1 MDNSE
6 MENADLSQPTEEEL
20 ETQDEDQLES
30 NIEEPVK
37 KKAFTKDGK
46 HVYGSRNPNS
56 VVEDRCKRL
65 YKRQL
70 EGLPTRHLVLEHVDR
85 ESIALSTGWKDW
97 AIVQK
102 WNTDDWSKERESMVS
117 RIQGVRMRI
126 VNQAIKKGQLM
137 TAVTA
142 LQHIG
147 AHLGEVDM
155 SHSIAL
161 TPVLNITVEE
171 SRPKNLSSGAEP
183 VNITPRIVEETEI
196 LSIEVDDI

>member
-1 MDNSE
+1 
-6 MENADLSQPTEEEL
+6 MENADLSQPTDQEL
-20 ETQDEDQLES
+20 ANGEDALES
-30 NIEEPVK
+30 NIEAPVK

-97 AIVQK
+97 AVVQK

-147 AHLGEVDM
+147 AHLGEVAPEQQAM
-155 SHSIAL
+155 L

-171 SRPKNLSSGAEP
+171 IRPKNLSSGAEP
-183 VNITPRIVEETEI
+183 VNITPGIVEETEI
-196 LSIEVDDI
+196 LSLEPGDI

>member
-1 MDNSE
+1 MENSE
-6 MENADLSQPTEEEL
+6 MESLDLSQPTEEEL
-20 ETQDEDQLES
+20 ETQDEDELES

-171 SRPKNLSSGAEP
+171 VKPKNLSSSPESI
-183 VNITPRIVEETEI
+183 NIESQVVEEAEK
-196 LSIEVDDI
+196 LSIEPE

>member
-1 MDNSE
+1 ME
-6 MENADLSQPTEEEL
+6 MSDLSQPTEEEL
-20 ETQDEDQLES
+20 ETQDEDELES
-30 NIEEPVK
+30 NIEKPVK

-196 LSIEVDDI
+196 LSIEADDI

>member
-1 MDNSE
+1 
-6 MENADLSQPTEEEL
+6 MESLDLSQPTEEEL
-20 ETQDEDQLES
+20 ETQDEDELES

>member
-1 MDNSE
+1 
-6 MENADLSQPTEEEL
+6 MERSDLLQPTEEEL
-20 ETQDEDQLES
+20 ETQDEDELES
-30 NIEEPVK
+30 NIEKPVK

-196 LSIEVDDI
+196 LSVEVDDN

>member
-1 MDNSE
+1 
-6 MENADLSQPTEEEL
+6 MESLDLSQLTDEEL
-20 ETQDEDQLES
+20 PNEEDALES
-30 NIEEPVK
+30 NIEAPVK
-37 KKAFTKDGK
+37 KKAFTKNGK

-70 EGLPTRHLVLEHVDR
+70 EGLPTRHLVLEHVER